1 MMTSMFW
8 VLVPPHLTKMPDR
21 SHTFYEGVTA
31 QLQCE
36 AFGVPPPVIQWSRPL
51 FAFPKGRTS
60 VNNGLLSIQDFR
72 HEDTGTYM
80 CTATNKLGSARTP
93 TVLSIQRLEK
103 GNHGFSI
110 VFDRLID

>member
-1 MMTSMFW
+1 
-8 VLVPPHLTKMPDR
+8 MPDR
-21 SHTFYEGVTA
+21 LHTFYEGVTA

-60 VNNGLLSIQDFR
+60 VNNGSLSIQDFR

-80 CTATNKLGSARTP
+80 CTATNKLGFTQTP
-93 TVLSIQRLEK
+93 TVLSIQRLET
-103 GNHGFSI
+103 GNLGSSM
-110 VFDRLID
+110 VYDREINLEYV